1 MTMQH
6 LSSNLEFANQTGA
19 VLREIVELAFRR
31 LRVNQTVTPDEIE
44 RTMLLIDSGAL
55 DEAIERVAP
64 PPDPAAPER
73 YEDVVPFSHE
83 AWKARHGIKD

>member
-6 LSSNLEFANQTGA
+6 LTSNLEFANQAGA
-19 VLREIVELAFRR
+19 VLREVVELAFHR
-31 LRVNQTVTPDEIE
+31 LRVNRPVTPDDIE
-44 RTMLLIDSGAL
+44 RTMQLIDSGQL
-55 DEAIERVAP
+55 DDAIERVAP
-64 PPDPAAPER
+64 PPKPAAPER